1 MTEENYLNDK
11 VRGIVEPMINSLL
24 TTCPEE
30 PMRYMLTWLINYTNG
45 QSFTINGEREELER
59 LRKEVRRYKKKI
71 KKTIPKKRRKK
82 NRKKTIR
89 TTYFIRKC
97 L

>member
-30 PMRYMLTWLINYTNG
+30 PMRYMLTWLINYTHG

-59 LRKEVRRYKKKI
+59 LRKEVRRYKKKLK
-71 KKTIPKKRRKK
+71 KKT
-82 NRKKTIR
+82 
-89 TTYFIRKC
+89 
-97 L
+97 